1 VSRNR
6 SRTEFLKYLFGG
18 WLLIGL
24 LLGVRETRR
33 FPQLSTFFPAPDAF
47 RDQPLLWKTL
57 LVVIAS
63 GVLALGITLWLRF
76 GRGDWDEIVDGKPA
90 PPGHSDFVR
99 GAIGIVVGAAAIV
112 LGLFS
117 MNPVP
122 LVAGVAIAA
131 FGAWRCLSHDRE
143 IEQYEERLASW
154 NATRKPKDA
163 GISEDAP
170 P

>member
-1 VSRNR
+1 
-6 SRTEFLKYLFGG
+6 
-18 WLLIGL
+18 LLSLI
-24 LLGVRETRR
+24 
-33 FPQLSTFFPAPDAF
+33 PAPAAF
-47 RDQPLLWKTL
+47 VGHETAWHALV
-57 LVVIAS
+57 VVIAS
-63 GVLALGITLWLRF
+63 GVVALVLSLWVRF

-90 PPGHSDFVR
+90 PPGHSGFLR
-99 GAIGIVVGAAAIV
+99 GAIGIAIGAGAIL

-122 LVAGVAIAA
+122 IVAGVAIAA

-154 NATRKPKDA
+154 KAARKPKDS